1 MKYSKYIF
9 MLRETYYKIE
19 RVFPFINVLRILY
32 LKLTHKKPKRYNYL
46 FEFIKQNKCKQIME
60 IGVWNGFHALQ
71 MIKAA
76 QEASPFARIK
86 YFGFDLFEDFNI
98 TKLNGSKIPSSLPV
112 IRNKLKKTGA
122 HINLYKGYTQN
133 TLPRFCCFDRSLIDF
148 IFIDGGH
155 SRETIANDWQYVQR
169 IMNNKTIVIF
179 DDYWNRTDAGCKTL
193 IDNLN
198 RDYWDVEILPVVDK
212 FKKDWG
218 VLEIRFV
225 KIQRRQNAS

>member
-1 MKYSKYIF
+1 MRYSKYIF

-19 RVFPFINVLRILY
+19 KVFPFINILRILY

-98 TKLNGSKIPSSLPV
+98 TKLNGSKIPSSLA
-112 IRNKLKKTGA
+112 IIENKLKKTGA
-122 HINLYKGYTQN
+122 EINLYKGYTQD
-133 TLPRFCCFDRSLIDF
+133 TLWAFPYIYTDRMDF

-155 SRETIANDWQYVQR
+155 SRKTIMSDWLNIQEL
-169 IMNNKTIVIF
+169 MDDKTIVIF
-179 DDYWNRTDAGCKTL
+179 DDYWNRTGAGCKTL

>member
-1 MKYSKYIF
+1 
-9 MLRETYYKIE
+9 MLREMYYKIE
-19 RVFPFINVLRILY
+19 RVFPFINILRILY

-86 YFGFDLFEDFNI
+86 YFGFDLFENFNI
-98 TKLNGSKIPSSLPV
+98 TNKLNGTKIPSSLAV
-112 IRNKLKKTGA
+112 IENKLKKTGA
-122 HINLYKGYTQN
+122 EINLYKGYTQD
-133 TLPRFCCFDRSLIDF
+133 TLWAFPYIYTDQMDF

-155 SRETIANDWQYVQR
+155 SRKTIATDWFNIQEL
-169 IMNNKTIVIF
+169 MDDKTIVIF
-179 DDYWNRTDAGCKTL
+179 DDYWNRIGAGCKTL
-193 IDNLN
+193 IDNLD
-198 RDYWDVEILPVVDK
+198 RDKFNVEILPVVDK

-225 KIQRRQNAS
+225 KVQRRQNAS